1 MCHDDA
7 SRFLRIVTRGTKRSH
22 IIPED
27 LIPLVQDVV
36 NTHPGLAFLK
46 QAPEFHS
53 RYVHT
58 VSTYPRL
65 YYRIYCGKKAL
76 GTLCANQGHNFL
88 IGIRAR
94 TKVGQY
100 KDCVTER
107 SQNSLSALVAKNNIV
122 RKYRLYI

>member
-1 MCHDDA
+1 MGNFCYSVSSSSNLYFLRFRVTPLNLFFLLSIFCHWNKFLTIFLSSLTAVCHDEA
-7 SRFLRIVTRGTKRSH
+7 SRFLRIVTRGTKRSY

-58 VSTYPRL
+58 VSITQY
-65 YYRIYCGKKAL
+65 
-76 GTLCANQGHNFL
+76 FSL
-88 IGIRAR
+88 I
-94 TKVGQY
+94 V
-100 KDCVTER
+100 DPSE
-107 SQNSLSALVAKNNIV
+107 SSM
-122 RKYRLYI
+122 

>member
-1 MCHDDA
+1 MHLFYLFIFSLTAVCHDDA
-7 SRFLRIVTRGTKRSH
+7 SRFLRIVTRGTKRSY

-58 VSTYPRL
+58 VSTKIFQRNY
-65 YYRIYCGKKAL
+65 
-76 GTLCANQGHNFL
+76 
-88 IGIRAR
+88 
-94 TKVGQY
+94 
-100 KDCVTER
+100 
-107 SQNSLSALVAKNNIV
+107 
-122 RKYRLYI
+122 